1 MLAAGTDSYINII
14 YYHQHQHQHYIKT
27 DLGTWYR
34 QLEKTGS
41 GSSLKYSLSKPAK
54 IIVIIMIIVIIV
66 MELKVLIAS

>member
-14 YYHQHQHQHYIKT
+14 YYHQHQHYIKT